1 MHDQQR
7 NKGVEGMKES
17 DERSNAVPYP
27 LPPKPDED
35 SRIQE
40 PWAGYGTP
48 PGYAGDPLPHVSKR
62 SKWLAGLLAF
72 LIPGIGHMYLGL
84 MVKGIVIMLLIA
96 LDITAIV
103 FVSSEAVNVL
113 SIVLLSLLLPIIY
126 FYNLFDA
133 IQSTDTVNERNTSS
147 AYKHL
152 RGLADRNAGHNVEE
166 GMSRGVPPLSIL
178 FLAAAG
184 IAILIMADKGWSQ
197 WLFNSVGSMMGA
209 IVLIGAGVGLW
220 FWETRGQHRERR

>member
-1 MHDQQR
+1 
-7 NKGVEGMKES
+7 MKQS
-17 DERSNAVPYP
+17 DDRSGTDPYP
-27 LPPKPDED
+27 LPPNPDEV

-40 PWAGYGTP
+40 QHTGYGAP
-48 PGYAGDPLPHVSKR
+48 PAFLREQLSPVGKR

-72 LIPGIGHMYLGL
+72 LIPGIGHMYLGR
-84 MVKGIVIMLLIA
+84 MVKGIVLMLLIA

-103 FVSSEAVNVL
+103 YVSIGGHNVL

-133 IQSTDTVNERNTSS
+133 IQSTDIVNERRATGTYHLLQGFANRT
-147 AYKHL
+147 AYPA
-152 RGLADRNAGHNVEE
+152 ADESMA
-166 GMSRGVPPLSIL
+166 RGVPPVGIL

-184 IAILIMADKGWSQ
+184 VVIVIVADTGWTH
-197 WLFNSVGSMMGA
+197 WLFNSVGSMLGA

-220 FWETRGQHRERR
+220 FWETRGRLRDRR